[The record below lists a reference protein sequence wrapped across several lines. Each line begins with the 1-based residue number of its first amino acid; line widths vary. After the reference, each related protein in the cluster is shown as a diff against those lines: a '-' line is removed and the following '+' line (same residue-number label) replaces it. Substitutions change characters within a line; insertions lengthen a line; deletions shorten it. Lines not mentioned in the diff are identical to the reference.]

1 MCNYL
6 QTRVRSA
13 VDRLLVPAVQAG
25 GQDRQP
31 RETALR
37 PWSHLIQGLLEGRY
51 INLYISSFFSHAPFL
66 LIIPSFF
73 HDIYPSIYPSFYS
86 QDSTYKSNYVL
97 PYLTLSASKI
107 MYVDNILI
115 FEPTM
120 TCFVFLFST
129 LA

>member
-1 MCNYL
+1 MKCRQDPLYIYKCVHICIYMFIYISHYLVFFKMCNYL

-51 INLYISSFFSHAPFL
+51 IYLYISSRL
-66 LIIPSFF
+66 
-73 HDIYPSIYPSFYS
+73 
-86 QDSTYKSNYVL
+86 
-97 PYLTLSASKI
+97 
-107 MYVDNILI
+107 
-115 FEPTM
+115 EEW
-120 TCFVFLFST
+120 
-129 LA
+129 